1 MKKICCALIVWLPLA
16 AFAYPIEVE
25 KQLNGAEVSVT
36 TQEIDHNMGAVL
48 LYNYGETEAECTGVF
63 RNGPEA
69 PRTRKVLLAPGQSSN
84 LTMKFARSIIKLR
97 VQLTCGLKG

>member
-1 MKKICCALIVWLPLA
+1 MKIFCCALIAWLPLVA
-16 AFAYPIEVE
+16 CAYPIEVE
-25 KQLNGAEVSVT
+25 KQLNGTEVSVT

-48 LYNYGETEAECTGVF
+48 LYNYGQTEAECTGVF

-69 PRTRKVLLAPGQSSN
+69 PRARKVLLAPGQSSN

-97 VQLTCGLKG
+97 VQLTCGLK

>member
-1 MKKICCALIVWLPLA
+1 MKIFCCALIALMPLV

-36 TQEIDHNMGAVL
+36 TQEIDHNMGTVL
-48 LYNYGETEAECTGVF
+48 LYNYGQTQAKCTGVF

-69 PRTRKVLLAPGQSSN
+69 PRSRKVVLAPGQSSN
-84 LTMKFARSIIKLR
+84 LTIKFARSIIKLR
-97 VQLTCGLKG
+97 VQLTCSLQ

>member
-1 MKKICCALIVWLPLA
+1 MKIFCCALIACLPLV

-36 TQEIDHNMGAVL
+36 TQEVDHNMGALL
-48 LYNYGETEAECTGVF
+48 LYNYGQTEAECSGVF

-69 PRTRKVLLAPGQSSN
+69 PRTRKVVLAPGQSSN

-97 VQLTCGLKG
+97 VQLTCGLK